1 MNISQLKKLATAAL
15 LSAGLFA
22 AQTSLAQTASCK
34 YVVTNNWG
42 SGATANIEITN
53 KGTTAI
59 NGWNVS
65 WAYTNNRLSS
75 SWHANITGSNPYSAS
90 NLSWNSNIQPGQT
103 VAFGLQVNA
112 NGAIETPVVTG
123 AICGGSN
130 SSVSTSKSSVS
141 SVLSSSVR
149 SSSSSIRSSSSSI
162 RSSSSSIRS
171 SSSIALS
178 SSIRSSSSSVRS
190 SSSIVGSSSSAGG
203 LTSVQLT
210 KLMGIG
216 WNAGNSLD
224 AIGGETAW
232 GNPLITQQLINSV
245 KAAGFKTIR
254 LPIAW

>member
-59 NGWNVS
+59 NGWNVG
-65 WAYTNNRLSS
+65 WTYINNRLSS
-75 SWHANITGSNPYSAS
+75 SWNANITGSNPYSAS
-90 NLSWNSNIQPGQT
+90 NLNWNGNIQPGQT

-112 NGAIETPVVTG
+112 NGAIETPIVTG
-123 AICGGSN
+123 AICGGIN
-130 SSVSTSKSSVS
+130 SSASTSKSSVSSVLSSSVISS

-149 SSSSSIRSSSSSI
+149 SSSSSIRSSSL
-162 RSSSSSIRS
+162 SIRS

-178 SSIRSSSSSVRS
+178 SSLRSSSTSLRS
-190 SSSIVGSSSSAGG
+190 SSSIAGSSSSASG
-203 LTSVQLT
+203 
-210 KLMGIG
+210 
-216 WNAGNSLD
+216 
-224 AIGGETAW
+224 
-232 GNPLITQQLINSV
+232 
-245 KAAGFKTIR
+245 
-254 LPIAW
+254 